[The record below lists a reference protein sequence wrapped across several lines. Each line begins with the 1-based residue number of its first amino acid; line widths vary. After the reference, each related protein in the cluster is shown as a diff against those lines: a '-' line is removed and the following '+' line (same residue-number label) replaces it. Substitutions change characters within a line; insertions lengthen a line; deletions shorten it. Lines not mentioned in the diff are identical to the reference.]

1 MKNPFRSL
9 RKLLLI
15 LFGTISF
22 GIAGYMLIEH
32 YQFRD
37 ALYMTMQVVSTV
49 GFNEVQPF
57 HSYGKEFTVVLI
69 IMGFSTFAF
78 AITSLWKI
86 LSTENLQAYI
96 KYKSFK
102 KKMEHLSDHV
112 IICGYGRNG
121 SQAAKVLRAYR
132 QEFVIIEQKESIL
145 NELSHQ
151 KDIVFID
158 GDATEDSVLEKA
170 GILRARAL
178 ISCLEEDADNIFV
191 VITARQLNKNLV
203 ISARANDENTV
214 KKLMAAGA
222 NTTVTP
228 NVLGGGYMAHNLMKP
243 GVTEFINHL
252 SVGGLSE
259 TIIEEVSVSM
269 LPKKL
274 HALTIEDLAIQK
286 KTGCNVIGMK
296 SLNSKMIINPAVET
310 VLHADSI
317 LFVLGNPEQIRR
329 LKHEFEVE

>member
-1 MKNPFRSL
+1 MINPFRSL

-15 LFGTISF
+15 LFGIISF
-22 GIAGYMLIEH
+22 GTVGYMLIEN
-32 YQFRD
+32 YEFRD

-49 GFNEVQPF
+49 GFNEVRPF
-57 HSYGKEFTVVLI
+57 TGYGKEFTIVLI
-69 IMGFSTFAF
+69 VMSFSTFAF
-78 AITSLWKI
+78 AVTSLWKI
-86 LSTENLQAYI
+86 LSSENIQAFL
-96 KYKSFK
+96 KYKSLK

-112 IICGYGRNG
+112 VICGYGRNG
-121 SQAAKVLRAYR
+121 AQAAKVLRAYG
-132 QEFVIIEQKESIL
+132 QEYVVIEQNESRL
-145 NELSHQ
+145 NELSQQ
-151 KDIVFID
+151 KDIIFIE

-170 GILRARAL
+170 GILRARGL
-178 ISCLEEDADNIFV
+178 ISSLEEDADNIFV

-203 ISARANDENTV
+203 ITARANEENTV

-259 TIIEEVSVSM
+259 TIVEEVSVSL
-269 LPKKL
+269 LPKNV

>member
-22 GIAGYMLIEH
+22 GTVGYMLIED

-57 HSYGKEFTVVLI
+57 HSFGKEFTIVLI
-69 IMGFSTFAF
+69 VMGFSTFAF

-86 LSTENLQAYI
+86 LSTENLQAYL

-121 SQAAKVLRAYR
+121 SQAAKVLSAYG
-132 QEFVIIEQKESIL
+132 QEFVVIEQKESIL
-145 NELSHQ
+145 NELAQQ

-191 VITARQLNKNLV
+191 VITARQLNKKLV
-203 ISARANDENTV
+203 ISARANEENTV

-259 TIIEEVSVSM
+259 TNIEEVSVSH
-269 LPKKL
+269 LPKNV
-274 HALTIEDLAIQK
+274 HAQTIEDLAIHK
-286 KTGCNVIGMK
+286 KTGCNVVGMK
-296 SLNSKMIINPAVET
+296 SENSKILINPAVNT
-310 VLHADSI
+310 VLQADSI

-329 LKHEFEVE
+329 LKNEFEVE